1 MRPRL
6 AVCHCAADWQPC
18 ISQKEILCKSQSS
31 TSRHDYTQ
39 KPRQRHSD
47 SMFFNCIDPYSP
59 RHLPF
64 DHNSL
69 VQPRELA
76 ACRILLW
83 STPQPSA
90 EPCHVLNLMHTD
102 WGVGSQVG
110 SYTVQKLREA
120 RGAVRTLDFGPEGRA
135 GGWIS
140 MLKRLAS

>member
-1 MRPRL
+1 MKCGQGLQFAIAQLFGSHAYIRKKF
-6 AVCHCAADWQPC
+6 CANP
-18 ISQKEILCKSQSS
+18 KVPPHGTTTPKS
-31 TSRHDYTQ
+31 
-39 KPRQRHSD
+39 PG

-102 WGVGSQVG
+102 WGLGSQVG
-110 SYTVQKLREA
+110 SYTAQKLREA